1 VRFVWKPGWV
11 KRIKER
17 RKSRWQIYKGKDDMT
32 KIYNNKGCK
41 SAVELYH
48 LPEVDFETGKKG

>member
-1 VRFVWKPGWV
+1 MAD
-11 KRIKER
+11 
-17 RKSRWQIYKGKDDMT
+17 YKGKDDMT